1 MTRAEEVEFCKKR
14 IIEQNEYI
22 FETVNKKM
30 TFGRR
35 RDLITCA
42 IIVRKRFQKRLME
55 LVGMFGYV
63 YFKLYEE

>member
-1 MTRAEEVEFCKKR
+1 MNRPEAIEFSKKR

-42 IIVRKRFQKRLME
+42 IIVRKRFQSRLME
-55 LVGMFGYV
+55 LVGMFGYI